1 MIYWEIVMTYV
12 GLLLILVGTGRE
24 TSDEVYMSD
33 EFYRWMTRVGLVI
46 LTTGITWWT
55 LITLGGE

>member
-1 MIYWEIVMTYV
+1 MIEWFIGITYL
-12 GLLLILVGTGRE
+12 GLLLTLIGTGRE

-33 EFYRWMTRVGLVI
+33 EFYRWMTRAGLVI